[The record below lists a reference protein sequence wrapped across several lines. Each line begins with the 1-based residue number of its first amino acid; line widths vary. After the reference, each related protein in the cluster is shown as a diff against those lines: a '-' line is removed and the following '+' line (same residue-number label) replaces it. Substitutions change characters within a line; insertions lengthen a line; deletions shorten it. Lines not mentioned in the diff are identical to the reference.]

1 MYFLGR
7 DFSWDEM
14 HIMCR
19 LRCLII
25 YKISADPDNMLQG
38 GCYLVKHAANQ
49 CSKQF
54 NVDGLLNRILLL
66 LLQRGALDLFMWGN
80 IDGKQRKTKLK
91 WKLFCIDTWMCIM
104 YNNCKYN
111 VAVKKTLL
119 CYCWLK
125 MFYLKINKIYLD
137 Y

>member
-1 MYFLGR
+1 MVLTCFEFYLDDVNKKKMRRLRHMLFNHVFPWKRFLMR
-7 DFSWDEM
+7 WY
-14 HIMCR
+14 IMCR

-25 YKISADPDNMLQG
+25 YKISADPDNMVQG

-91 WKLFCIDTWMCIM
+91 WKLFCIDTVM
-104 YNNCKYN
+104 NVYN
-111 VAVKKTLL
+111 VQQLQ
-119 CYCWLK
+119 
-125 MFYLKINKIYLD
+125 I
-137 Y
+137 